1 MADRRPKR
9 LHTSSSFT
17 RLEATAQPKNPLSRS
32 RASTLQGPPMPA
44 ILDPLKPEDDEGYVG
59 GDVFAFKEDEVEH
72 QGHQLNVPEGFE
84 ALPIE
89 IRSLTER

>member
-1 MADRRPKR
+1 
-9 LHTSSSFT
+9 
-17 RLEATAQPKNPLSRS
+17 
-32 RASTLQGPPMPA
+32 MPA